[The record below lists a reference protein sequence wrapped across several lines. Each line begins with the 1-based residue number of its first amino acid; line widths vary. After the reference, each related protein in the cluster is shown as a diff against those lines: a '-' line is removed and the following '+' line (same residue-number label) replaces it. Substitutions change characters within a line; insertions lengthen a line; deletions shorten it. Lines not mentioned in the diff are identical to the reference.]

1 MKILGCEGLLL
12 FLVLEWGCVAPP
24 AVEALLP
31 KAITRGFPLVPF
43 VSITRHATPIVALAA
58 TRRRNKADEP
68 QQAVADTSPFANNNT
83 DRSCNSSSPRYRH
96 RHIQSRR
103 KPVNRRPKYFWSN
116 VTNLE
121 LELRGFW
128 KSVQVTIRDNEPVP
142 IPNEALLNYCQRF
155 DIKAAIVTHG
165 GREDLSFLLGGSRIM
180 AGKWNKAVAT
190 SPELQQL
197 LLQNSG
203 LSPDLPPSSPQQK
216 TKKETPKTTKGQKP
230 LSSTPNYDTDNNYNA
245 RKSERWSHKTGRKES
260 GYWNDPLV
268 IEELYV
274 FQTKGCASEG
284 STEPLSY
291 KMTHSLAGWF
301 PSFSLLFSCWQL

>member
-1 MKILGCEGLLL
+1 MNGHFENMKILGYEGLFL
-12 FLVLEWGCVAPP
+12 FLVLGWSCVARQS
-24 AVEALLP
+24 VEALLQ
-31 KAITRGFPLVPF
+31 KAFTRDILFEPF
-43 VSITRHATPIVALAA
+43 LSITRHPTPTVVLDA
-58 TRRRNKADEP
+58 TRRRNRADEP
-68 QQAVADTSPFANNNT
+68 QQALTVTSSSANNNT
-83 DRSCNSSSPRYRH
+83 DSSSPRYRN
-96 RHIQSRR
+96 RQIQLRR
-103 KPVNRRPKYFWSN
+103 KPMNRRPKYYWSN

-121 LELRGFW
+121 MELRHFW
-128 KSVQVTIRDNEPVP
+128 KSVQVTIRNNEPVP

-197 LLQNSG
+197 LRQNSG

-216 TKKETPKTTKGQKP
+216 TKKEPKTTTKDQKP
-230 LSSTPNYDTDNNYNA
+230 SSYTPTYATDDNYNV

-260 GYWNDPLV
+260 GYWNNTLV

-274 FQTKGCASEG
+274 FAR
-284 STEPLSY
+284 
-291 KMTHSLAGWF
+291 
-301 PSFSLLFSCWQL
+301 